1 MDEYG
6 LSLYSLEQATNEDIA
21 VTYTPDFSVINY
33 SYTILKDGVKKESI
47 EVNKNIETNFIF
59 IETGTYEIEIITNSI
74 YGKNTIR
81 SGKYIIDKE
90 KPIINIKNSSYELKL
105 GDSLNIMEDVSATD
119 NQDGDITSFITTN
132 KKELNFNEE
141 GNKKLVY
148 TVKDSAGNTAS
159 KTVDINVVS
168 NQDTYLHIIQ
178 FSIVLIIII
187 LFYII
192 LRFMNSMRKE
202 RRLMNYSI
210 KPIKDNSKSLME
222 TINKSYNSLINSLSN
237 LLVKSEFIKK
247 YSKHYLKYTE
257 VFEKENT
264 NPVKFISRKIVVGI
278 IFVLVAVL
286 TSTIRFDVLS
296 AYELVIPFIVGFFA
310 LDLIYEYRYR
320 LYRKKIENDL
330 LQAIII
336 MNNAFKSGRS
346 ITQAVNL
353 VSEELEGPIA
363 LEFKKIS
370 MELSFGL
377 DIEVAFKRFS
387 ERINIEEANYL
398 TSSLSILNK
407 TGGNIIKV
415 FTSIEKTLFNR
426 KKLRLELKS
435 LTGSSKL
442 IMYVL
447 ILVPICF
454 VSLVSFINKDYFKPL
469 FTSPIGIIIIISII
483 ILYLIYIF
491 VVRKVMK
498 IRM

>member
-1 MDEYG
+1 MDQYG
-6 LSLYSLEQATNEDIA
+6 LSLYSLEQSTNEDIT
-21 VTYTPDFSVINY
+21 VTYTPEFSVINY
-33 SYTILKDGVKKESI
+33 SYVILKDGVRQESI
-47 EVNKNIETNFIF
+47 EVNANTETNFIF
-59 IETGTYEIEIITNSI
+59 RETGTYEIEITLNSI
-74 YGKNTIR
+74 YGKSIIK

-90 KPIINIKNSSYELKL
+90 KPVINIKNNSYELKL
-105 GDSLNIMEDVSATD
+105 GNSLNIMEGVSATD
-119 NQDGDITSFITTN
+119 NKDGDITSFITTN

-148 TVKDSAGNTAS
+148 TVKDSAGNVTT
-159 KTVDINVVS
+159 KTVNINVIS
-168 NQDTYLHIIQ
+168 NYDNYLHAIQ
-178 FSIVLIIII
+178 ISIVLIIVI
-187 LFYII
+187 LFYIVLKFI
-192 LRFMNSMRKE
+192 DSIRKE
-202 RRLMNYSI
+202 KRLMNYSI
-210 KPIKDNSKSLME
+210 KSIKDNNKSLME
-222 TINKSYNSLINSLSN
+222 TINKSYNSLIDYLSN
-237 LLVKSEFIKK
+237 SIIKLEFIKK

-257 VFEKENT
+257 TFEKSDS
-264 NPVKFISRKIVVGI
+264 NPVRFVSRKIMVGI
-278 IFVLVAVL
+278 IFILVAIL
-286 TSTIRFDVLS
+286 TATIRFDVLS
-296 AYELVIPFIVGFFA
+296 IYELVIPFVVGFFA
-310 LDLIYEYRYR
+310 LDIIYEYKYR

-370 MELSFGL
+370 TELSFGL

-387 ERINIEEANYL
+387 QRINIEEANYL

-426 KKLRLELKS
+426 KKLKLELKS

-454 VSLVSFINKDYFKPL
+454 VSLVSFINQDYFKPL
-469 FTSPIGIIIIISII
+469 FTSPIGIIIVISIVT
-483 ILYLIYIF
+483 LYIIYIF
-491 VVRKVMK
+491 IVRRVMK